1 MKKDI
6 KEILNYDIIE
16 HAGIGDIRFGMS
28 MEEFSQ
34 LYDVQKAIK
43 NKILRIPMDLD
54 KVTYYNAYYMF
65 DDSVCLAFD
74 IEKKL
79 YSIYLY
85 KNFKGKLNGKIGI
98 GSYFGELRALR
109 KDIVF
114 CDDFDG
120 YVLGTGWGRFK
131 IMLDEDEYPTGEI
144 DGKFIAPAW
153 HWHRDFHLGKLDHYK
168 IESISMEAWDRDNP
182 DSSANWCQYL
192 DEWIEPEEKYLTI
205 RYI

>member
-16 HAGIGDIRFGMS
+16 NVGIGDIRFGMS
-28 MEEFSQ
+28 LEEFES
-34 LYDVQKAIK
+34 LYNIKDLLKLDIIKEPNIHMNKIIGYSYELFNRSVNISFYK
-43 NKILRIPMDLD
+43 NKLIAIH
-54 KVTYYNAYYMF
+54 
-65 DDSVCLAFD
+65 
-74 IEKKL
+74 L
-79 YSIYLY
+79 YQ
-85 KNFKGKLNGKIGI
+85 NFQGKLNGKIGI

-109 KDIVF
+109 KDIAF

-131 IMLDEDEYPTGEI
+131 FMLDEDEYPTGEI

-153 HWHRDFHLGKLDHYK
+153 HWYRDFHLGKLDHYK
-168 IESISMEAWDRDNP
+168 IESFSMEAWDRNNP
-182 DSSANWCQYL
+182 DSSASWCQYL
-192 DEWIEPEEKYLTI
+192 DEWIEPEEKYLEI